1 LQTLPTPITDSDW
14 LKARLDKI
22 QQRLTHDDAHRFTER
37 VGIKTMAGISDTE
50 AREQTFRDYYC
61 GGYK

>member
-22 QQRLTHDDAHRFTER
+22 QQRLTNDDAHRFTER
-37 VGIKTMAGISDTE
+37 VGIKTMAGISEAE

-61 GGYK
+61 GG